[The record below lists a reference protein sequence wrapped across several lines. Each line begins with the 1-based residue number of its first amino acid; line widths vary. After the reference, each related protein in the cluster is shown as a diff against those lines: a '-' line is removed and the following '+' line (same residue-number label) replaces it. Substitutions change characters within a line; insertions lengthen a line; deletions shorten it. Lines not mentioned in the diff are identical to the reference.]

1 MHIHCLTQK
10 IHILSVSSKILSNV
24 DSFSKSVQYICWR
37 TCIYIYIKGV
47 YLSSFVILLSTHLT
61 RQTDRQTDRQTA
73 SFPVFPGPGGKRY
86 DYHHYHSLPPHP
98 PSPSFLVF
106 KMWVKMPRGD
116 SLITSGKGGGQSQ
129 VNSVKC
135 SSRRTIRVTVFMPE
149 DFSYTGMAF
158 SMIGLG
164 GGLG

>member
-98 PSPSFLVF
+98 PSPSFLVL

-116 SLITSGKGGGQSQ
+116 SLITSGEGGGGVKARWIVLSVAVEEQLELQCLCLRTLVILGWLSQ
-129 VNSVKC
+129 WLV
-135 SSRRTIRVTVFMPE
+135 
-149 DFSYTGMAF
+149 
-158 SMIGLG
+158 
-164 GGLG
+164 